1 MDDQIITANNG
12 KFEDPHLTAEGA
24 ARAKVAFTHPE
35 TLWFNTGTLCN
46 IKCVNCYIDSSP
58 INDALAY
65 INADEVSNYLD
76 QPPTLTN

>member
-46 IKCVNCYIDSSP
+46 IKCVLIAILNLHQKMMRSF
-58 INDALAY
+58 
-65 INADEVSNYLD
+65 
-76 QPPTLTN
+76 T